1 MLLENKALNR
11 KSKTI
16 IFLSVRVMLM
26 LQFSAADSVRLV
38 ENRADRQTDGHTH
51 TTRLP
56 YAVAPPLG
64 ITSTT
69 LVNNITVNYAICMSI
84 FIQQHTLVILVAGF

>member
-1 MLLENKALNR
+1 
-11 KSKTI
+11 
-16 IFLSVRVMLM
+16 MLM